1 MGAGFIAVI
10 VAVIGAILLVSAGHW
25 LDHFVLKCQSPLRLG
40 VALALMGIG
49 GWLIIVIHTAFWLR
63 VPWAY
68 GPVQFWDDAPGEAF
82 MAVRDLALFLVL
94 AGFALATA
102 LVVATAIS
110 LFRRSPVPRWRRL
123 VVPAVALGVFAFAYY
138 TFITYQFYPSA

>member
-1 MGAGFIAVI
+1 MGAVFIAGI
-10 VAVIGAILLVSAGHW
+10 VAVLLVSVGHW
-25 LDHFVLKCQSPLRLG
+25 LDHFMLKCQGPLRLG
-40 VALALMGIG
+40 IALALMGIG
-49 GWLIIVIHTAFWLR
+49 GWLIIAIHAAFWLR

-82 MAVRDLALFLVL
+82 MAVRTLALFLVL
-94 AGFALATA
+94 AGVLLAMA
-102 LVVATAIS
+102 LVVATAGS